1 MAWMDDVKVGK
12 KLLID
17 GIPYEVM
24 KSEHLK
30 VAMWKWMEKTVLKN
44 LLTGNTMQKTFREV
58 DKVEFA
64 NITNSNAEFL
74 YKDSEWYN
82 FMNLDTYD
90 QISLSDEVIWEMK
103 YFLVEWDKVMLQEF
117 NGNAINVQV
126 EPAVVLEVI
135 ETPPG
140 EKWDTATGWKKP
152 ATLSTWLVV
161 QVPLFL
167 KAWDK
172 VRVDTRTYE
181 YLSRA

>member
-24 KSEHLK
+24 KSEHNK
-30 VAMWKWMEKTVLKN
+30 VAQWKWMEKTVLKN
-44 LLTGNTMQKTFREV
+44 LLTGNTVQRTFREV
-58 DKVEFA
+58 DKVEIA
-64 NITNSNAEFL
+64 NITISNAEYQYSDNDWF
-74 YKDSEWYN
+74 N
-82 FMNLDTYD
+82 FMNIENYD
-90 QISLSDEVIWEMK
+90 QIQLSKDVVADMK
-103 YFLVEWDKVMLQEF
+103 FFLVEWDRVMIQEF
-117 NGNAINVQV
+117 NGNPINVQV
-126 EPAVVLEVI
+126 EPAVVLEVT

-140 EKWDTATGWKKP
+140 EKWDTATWWRKP

-161 QVPLFL
+161 QVPLFV
-167 KAWDK
+167 KPGDK